1 MECAH
6 CTFIATGSV
15 ENHNEFSSLN
25 IRRNHIEEIIPYSL
39 HKIRWRL
46 HFESQQFGSEFVW
59 FFKSIRNGDGI
70 EL

>member
-6 CTFIATGSV
+6 CTFIATGLV
-15 ENHNEFSSLN
+15 ENHKELSSLN
-25 IRRNHIEEIIPYSL
+25 IFHIEEIFPYSL
-39 HKIRWRL
+39 HKIKWRL
-46 HFESQQFGSEFVW
+46 HFESQLGSELVR